1 MTDLSALKK
10 GLIVAHD
17 AMVDILQA
25 EAGEG
30 PHVLTLSEYSE
41 IEATARWFRE
51 LYDKYQAI
59 QKEAVQ

>member
-25 EAGEG
+25 EAGDG

-51 LYDKYQAI
+51 LYEKYQAI
-59 QKEAVQ
+59 QKEAEE